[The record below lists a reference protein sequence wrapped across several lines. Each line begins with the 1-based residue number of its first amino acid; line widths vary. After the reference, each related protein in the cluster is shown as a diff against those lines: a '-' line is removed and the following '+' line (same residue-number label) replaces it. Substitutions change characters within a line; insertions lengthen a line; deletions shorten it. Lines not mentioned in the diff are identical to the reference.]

1 MKQLPMLAF
10 LALSAAFAIHPAAAL
25 AKDASAAIG
34 ALDTD
39 NDGTLDL
46 KEAKSAAD
54 GLFSTLEK
62 DSDGTLD
69 EKELR
74 GKLTKKHMTA
84 ADPDKDGTVSKDEY
98 LSFVEQLFKDVDSD
112 NDATIDAKELK
123 TKKGKALLGLTQ

>member
-1 MKQLPMLAF
+1 MKQLPMLVF
-10 LALSAAFAIHPAAAL
+10 LALSAAFAIHPVAAL

-46 KEAKSAAD
+46 KEVKSAAD

-69 EKELR
+69 
-74 GKLTKKHMTA
+74 
-84 ADPDKDGTVSKDEY
+84 
-98 LSFVEQLFKDVDSD
+98 
-112 NDATIDAKELK
+112 AKELK
-123 TKKGKALLGLTQ
+123 TKKGKALLGLTQGRDAAEISV